1 MQNIPDMPTPDLPTP
16 ITPDPTETDPSQL
29 PVEPELD
36 PAANPSTAPRLSV
49 APSQARIASR
59 SGFLHTAMALRFRA
73 NRQFMRAAAF
83 RWPGTKA
90 SFIPG

>member
-1 MQNIPDMPTPDLPTP
+1 MTNIADLPTPDLPTP

-36 PAANPSTAPRLSV
+36 PSIPADAKRSSTVVLRDRV
-49 APSQARIASR
+49 ASR
-59 SGFLHTAMALRFRA
+59 VGSLHTAMALRFMA

-90 SFIPG
+90 SFIAS